1 MIASPD
7 LPPPPQGKYPAKEH
21 CRRVAKMLA
30 ERGGN
35 TTDGVIYLQG
45 QVTKMVE
52 DDDQAMHFRQRRP
65 FFYLTGCD
73 VPDCHFIYDIDNDF
87 STLFIPPV
95 EADRVIWEGL
105 PLQSEEAM
113 KKFEIDAVYQTTQLQ
128 SSVSALSSNTVF
140 TIADRIPEDLTFSS
154 PEAMST
160 DLLQPVIE
168 DARVIKDDFEISLMR
183 HANAVSSHAH
193 TEVLKSATQASN
205 ERELH
210 GLFLM
215 HCVANGCRDQ
225 AYGCICASGPNA
237 ATLHY
242 QHNDLSLSHKL
253 NLLLDA
259 GGEYSCYCA
268 DIT

>member
-52 DDDQAMHFRQRRP
+52 RRP

-113 KKFEIDAVYQTTQLQ
+113 KK
-128 SSVSALSSNTVF
+128 
-140 TIADRIPEDLTFSS
+140 
-154 PEAMST
+154 
-160 DLLQPVIE
+160 
-168 DARVIKDDFEISLMR
+168 
-183 HANAVSSHAH
+183 
-193 TEVLKSATQASN
+193 
-205 ERELH
+205 
-210 GLFLM
+210 
-215 HCVANGCRDQ
+215 
-225 AYGCICASGPNA
+225 
-237 ATLHY
+237 
-242 QHNDLSLSHKL
+242 
-253 NLLLDA
+253 
-259 GGEYSCYCA
+259 
-268 DIT
+268 